1 LVSANQYE
9 PTTESVMKPTDRLP
23 KKLATAEMRP
33 RLAVI
38 LLFVSLA
45 ALAWLW
51 VGGLISYAP
60 GAVSANEVQNIHLS
74 RIMGYGLLSGV
85 LQLAA
90 ISLIVTQRRS
100 TDDARTVAEQCGER
114 DRP

>member
-1 LVSANQYE
+1 
-9 PTTESVMKPTDRLP
+9 MKPTERFP
-23 KKLATAEMRP
+23 KKLVTAEMRP

-90 ISLIVTQRRS
+90 ISLIVTHAALRMMRERWRS
-100 TDDARTVAEQCGER
+100 NAVNESL
-114 DRP
+114 P